1 MAVTHWLLSTAI
13 AKYWR
18 LRVGLKTALRSLI
31 PRQFTKCQLLKE
43 TCTRWMLLQ
52 GNASPYT
59 GKVCAMYLSI
69 IYIYAFISLCT
80 YGSVDRELGCYPHL
94 LLNKDYEKVSSQNL
108 HYLCWHGLHRLW
120 FENFSPTT
128 LSEVDWLHVTTC
140 GRMADYDWWI
150 LNLVGKSTSLVKLVL
165 HPAVSINE
173 NQKSIPV
180 NWVSI
185 DFIDQY
191 WFSLNICKLQW

>member
-59 GKVCAMYLSI
+59 GKVGAMYLSI
-69 IYIYAFISLCT
+69 IYAFISLCT
-80 YGSVDRELGCYPHL
+80 YGSVDRKLGCYPHL
-94 LLNKDYEKVSSQNL
+94 LLNKNYERFHLKIFITSADMHCTDFDLKISHPRHCQRSTG
-108 HYLCWHGLHRLW
+108 YM
-120 FENFSPTT
+120 SPHVAEWLTMIGEFWT
-128 LSEVDWLHVTTC
+128 LL
-140 GRMADYDWWI
+140 G
-150 LNLVGKSTSLVKLVL
+150 NP
-165 HPAVSINE
+165 PA
-173 NQKSIPV
+173 
-180 NWVSI
+180 W
-185 DFIDQY
+185 
-191 WFSLNICKLQW
+191 